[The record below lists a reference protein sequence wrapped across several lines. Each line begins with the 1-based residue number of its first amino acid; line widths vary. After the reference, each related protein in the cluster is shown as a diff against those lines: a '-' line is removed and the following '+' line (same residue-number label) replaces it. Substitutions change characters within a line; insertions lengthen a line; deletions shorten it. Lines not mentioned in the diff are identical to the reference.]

1 MLYRYERID
10 ALFCDVQMIDLDF
23 CLSASVN
30 VRYDLLTY
38 F

>member
-1 MLYRYERID
+1 
-10 ALFCDVQMIDLDF
+10 VQMIDLDF